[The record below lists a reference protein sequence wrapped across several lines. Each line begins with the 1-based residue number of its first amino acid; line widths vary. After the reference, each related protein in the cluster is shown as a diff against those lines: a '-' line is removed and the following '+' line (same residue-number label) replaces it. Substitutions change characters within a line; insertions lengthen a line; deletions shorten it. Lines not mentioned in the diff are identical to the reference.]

1 MTTPDDGPRAEVQA
15 NGVIAVRGNLS
26 YDTAGELLAATRGE
40 LETGRGAATVDLAQV
55 AHVDSAGLALIVE
68 WSRLARLAKRSLTLL
83 NLPEQLQA
91 MIRVHGLEST
101 LGVDPQ

>member
-1 MTTPDDGPRAEVQA
+1 MTPPDDGPRVEVQA
-15 NGVIAVRGNLS
+15 DGVIAVRGSLS
-26 YDTAGELLAATRGE
+26 YDTAAELLAATRGG
-40 LETGRGAATVDLAQV
+40 LASGVGAATIDLARV

-68 WSRLARLAKRSLTLL
+68 WSRLARLAKRPLTLL

-91 MIRVHGLEST
+91 MVRVHGLGPT

>member
-1 MTTPDDGPRAEVQA
+1 MTTPNDGPRVEVQA
-15 NGVIAVRGNLS
+15 NGVIAVRGSLG
-26 YDTAGELLAATRGE
+26 YDTAGELLAATGDE
-40 LETGRGAATVDLAQV
+40 LASGHGAATIDLAQV

-68 WSRLARLAKRSLTLL
+68 WSRLARLAKRSLTFL

-91 MIRVHGLEST
+91 MVRVHGLGPT